1 MPHDSRPFPQPLPMN
16 VFSPHHLQHR
26 LTNLLPASVV
36 VAGNP
41 GVDTVRGCQLLG
53 GGIMVLAALAP
64 GTVVRHGR
72 EHLTALAHDDINVM
86 LLIDGAASITAD
98 GSVFEV
104 QGGDVQ
110 FQAAGRPSSC
120 HAMTA
125 CRMLVLRLPFG
136 RFRGGQGDKF
146 DDFRAAAAHDASP
159 LRDAAWTHVRHV
171 LPALASSTI
180 QTVMHAEQAF
190 ISLLAALHGQTRDG
204 PATRPANRGDQL
216 ALALDAMATDPRL
229 TVAAVGAA
237 LGLSARRVHAL
248 LAARGEKFGAV
259 LLARRLA
266 LAHAALRLPHNA
278 GLGVAQVGYRAGF
291 NSASHFSRAFRERYG
306 MSPLAFRQQNAA

>member
-1 MPHDSRPFPQPLPMN
+1 MPIDAHHFLQPLPLD
-16 VFSPHHLQHR
+16 VFSSHHLQHR

-41 GVDTVRGCQLLG
+41 PVDAVRGCQLLG

-72 EHLTALAHDDINVM
+72 EHLTELAPDDINVM
-86 LLIDGAASITAD
+86 MLLDGAASITAD
-98 GSVFEV
+98 GNVFEV
-104 QGGDVQ
+104 KGGDVL

-120 HAMTA
+120 HAVTA
-125 CRMLVLRLPFG
+125 CRMVVLRLPFG

-146 DDFRAAAAHDASP
+146 DDVRAAAAHAASP
-159 LRDAAWTHVRHV
+159 LRDAAWQHVQHV
-171 LPALASSTI
+171 LPALASSTV

-190 ISLLAALHGQTRDG
+190 ISLLAALHAQTRQR
-204 PATRPANRGDQL
+204 PAVRPANRGEQL
-216 ALALDAMATDPRL
+216 ALALDAMATDPGL

-237 LGLSARRVHAL
+237 LGLSSRRVHAL
-248 LAARGEKFGAV
+248 LAERGEKFGTL

-266 LAHAALRLPHNA
+266 LAHAALRLPQNA
-278 GLGVAQVGYRAGF
+278 DVGVAQVGYRAGF
-291 NSASHFSRAFRERYG
+291 NSASHFSRAFRDRYG
-306 MSPLAFRQQNAA
+306 MSPLAFRQQTG